1 MSMLDIFRVNKIKA
15 DLELTSKERDALKT
29 TLSQTEHMDFHA
41 LQQAIVE
48 LQQVKERLLQDTGE
62 LETAFV
68 AKQQALEAA
77 LAKQRQDGER
87 RLLEDRQ
94 QLELQ
99 KKQLIE
105 ETESKK
111 KEIVVL
117 DEELLLQSFGLYTPR
132 YALQN
137 SEEYKAKLER
147 VRDEQEQMVKAG
159 TAAVCPN
166 NWTVNNS
173 VVEGRKMVRD
183 FTKLILRAFNN
194 ECDASITGVK
204 FNTVET
210 TEKKIRRAFDVLN
223 KLGKTMYIYITDK
236 YLELKLQELYLC
248 HEYQLKKQE
257 EKEEQKR
264 LREQMREEAKVL
276 KELEEARAKLE
287 KEELHFA
294 KAMQALQAR
303 LQTVTTDAQRE
314 ALELEK
320 LKIAQRLE
328 EVERNKQM
336 IENREHNTRAGYVYV
351 ISNLGAFGEN
361 VYKIGVTRRLEP
373 QERIDELGDAS
384 VPFNFDTHAL
394 IFSDDAPAL
403 EYALHRAFEH
413 RRLNLI
419 NRRREF
425 FRVTLQEIE
434 QVVQM
439 HFGKPVE
446 FTQLPDAEQYRQSV
460 ALAAQRQAA
469 A

>member
-1 MSMLDIFRVNKIKA
+1 MGMLDIFRVNKIKA
-15 DLELTSKERDALKT
+15 ALEQTTKERDSFKA
-29 TLSQTEHMDFHA
+29 TLSQTEHMDYHA
-41 LQQAIVE
+41 LQQTIAE
-48 LQQVKERLLQDTGE
+48 LRQTKEQLTLD
-62 LETAFV
+62 V
-68 AKQQALEAA
+68 AACAADLARKREEAEAA
-77 LAKQRQDGER
+77 LNKQRQDGER
-87 RLLEDRQ
+87 RLREDRQ

-99 KKQLIE
+99 KKQLVEEIE
-105 ETESKK
+105 TKK
-111 KEIVVL
+111 QEVVVL

-137 SEEYKAKLER
+137 SEQYKLRLEH
-147 VRDEQEQMVKAG
+147 VRAEQEQMVKAG

-183 FTKLILRAFNN
+183 YTKLILRAFNN

-223 KLGKTMYIYITDK
+223 KLARTMSISITEG
-236 YLELKLQELYLC
+236 YLDLKLHELYLC

-276 KELEEARAKLE
+276 KELEEARARLE

-294 KAMQALQAR
+294 KAMQSLQAR
-303 LQTVTTDAQRE
+303 LQAVTTDAQRE
-314 ALELEK
+314 ALEQEQ

-328 EVERNKQM
+328 EVERNKQA

-351 ISNLGAFGEN
+351 ISNLGAFGEH

-384 VPFNFDTHAL
+384 VPFDFDTHAL
-394 IFSDDAPAL
+394 IFSYDAPAL

-413 RRLNLI
+413 RRLNRI

-434 QVVQM
+434 QVVKT
-439 HFGKPVE
+439 HFSKPVE
-446 FTQLPDAEQYRQSV
+446 FLELPDAAEYRQSLVLAGEQVV
-460 ALAAQRQAA
+460 A
-469 A
+469 